1 MEVILM
7 IDIEDCG
14 IKKKRIIKVFID
26 SATKILKEEGLE
38 KVTIRKVAEIAGYN
52 SATIYNYFDNS
63 NQLVSFAAMEIIS
76 ETYVQALPKYVK
88 DSNDCFDRFISIWQ
102 CFCEYCFQNPEI
114 YYAVFTEHIGDQ
126 PENLIR
132 NYYSLFPAQI
142 EDYPPQ
148 LIPMIMESDFAQR
161 CKIMIDPLIEAGYF
175 DQEEAQEINEMIRL
189 LYQGMLSLLINN
201 RIDYSAKQ
209 ATEKIMNYI
218 TEIINLR
225 SISKSERS

>member
-1 MEVILM
+1 M
-7 IDIEDCG
+7 IDIENCG

-76 ETYVQALPKYVK
+76 ETYVQALPEYVE
-88 DSNDCFDRFISIWQ
+88 DANDCLDRFMLIWQ
-102 CFCEYCFQNPEI
+102 CFCEYCFENPKL
-114 YYAVFTEHIGDQ
+114 YYAVFAENIGDK
-126 PENLIR
+126 PDNLIQ

-142 EDYPPQ
+142 EDYPPE
-148 LIPMIMESDFAQR
+148 LIPMILESDFSKR
-161 CKIMIDPLIEAGYF
+161 CELMMIPCIEAGYF
-175 DQEEAQEINEMIRL
+175 ERDKGLEINEMIRL
-189 LYQGMLSLLINN
+189 LYNGMLSLLVNN
-201 RIDYSAKQ
+201 RIDYSPEE

-218 TEIINLR
+218 EEIINLP
-225 SISKSERS
+225 SVSESERS

>member
-1 MEVILM
+1 
-7 IDIEDCG
+7 
-14 IKKKRIIKVFID
+14 
-26 SATKILKEEGLE
+26 
-38 KVTIRKVAEIAGYN
+38 
-52 SATIYNYFDNS
+52 
-63 NQLVSFAAMEIIS
+63 
-76 ETYVQALPKYVK
+76 
-88 DSNDCFDRFISIWQ
+88 
-102 CFCEYCFQNPEI
+102 
-114 YYAVFTEHIGDQ
+114 
-126 PENLIR
+126 
-132 NYYSLFPAQI
+132 
-142 EDYPPQ
+142 
-148 LIPMIMESDFAQR
+148 MESDFAQR